1 MKDFWKKKAGEFKW
15 YKGFKTVQ
23 SGGFEK
29 GDIKWF
35 EEGELNLC
43 ENLLD
48 RNIENGLGDKT
59 AILWEAND
67 PSQADKSF
75 TYSESLNEVSK
86 FANALKAQGVEKGDV
101 VAFYMPM
108 VPEAFFAL
116 LACSRIGAVHTVI
129 FGGFSAEALRS
140 RLEDS
145 KTKVL
150 VTAHI
155 AKRGAKDI
163 DLLSVAEASI
173 DGLDCLEK
181 LVVVENGSLAAK
193 DSRAV
198 AYKDFLKV
206 QSDKCDPVVV
216 KAEDPLFILYT
227 SGSTG
232 KPKGLVHTTGGYMV
246 WAAHTFSEVFNYSQN
261 ADDVFWC
268 TADIGWITGH
278 SYFLYGPL
286 LNGATQ
292 VMFEGVPTYPDQG
305 RFWSVVDK
313 YKVSHFYT
321 APTAIRALQAC
332 GDQWVEKH
340 DLSSLKVLGTVGE
353 PINVEAWDW
362 YNEVVGK
369 KKCEIVDTWWQT
381 ETGGVM
387 ISNRAGQ
394 TKPKATYA
402 TKPLPGV
409 EPVLLTTEGEL
420 ISENDQEGVLCIKKP
435 WPGVARTIL
444 NDHQRYLE
452 TYMTAYK
459 GHYFTGDGAKR
470 DAEGDYR
477 IIGRIDDV
485 VNVSG
490 HRIGT
495 AEVEDVINKSGL
507 VMESAVVGAPDE
519 ITGQALAAFV
529 ITGPDAPGKEEL
541 LKSINLEVRKKVGS
555 FAKVRDLVVVSDLP
569 KTRSGKIMRR
579 LLRKIISG
587 DLNFGDTSTLLN
599 PACLEDIQKAVLQK
613 NSFFY

>member
-1 MKDFWKKKAGEFKW
+1 MNQYWREKAETFKW
-15 YKGFKTVQ
+15 QKDFKTVQ
-23 SGGFEK
+23 SGGFIK
-29 GDIKWF
+29 GDVKWF

-48 RNIENGLGDKT
+48 RNISNGLGESV
-59 AILWEAND
+59 AIHWEANE
-67 PSQADKSF
+67 SNETSKSY
-75 TYSESLNEVSK
+75 TYIESLKEVSK
-86 FANALKAQGVEKGDV
+86 FSNALKKSGVKKGDV

-129 FGGFSAEALRS
+129 FGGFSEEALRS

-145 KTKVL
+145 KAKVL
-150 VTAHI
+150 VTAHV
-155 AKRGAKDI
+155 AKRGAKNI
-163 DLLSVAEASI
+163 DLLSIAEASI
-173 DGLDCLEK
+173 ENLKSLET
-181 LVVVENGSLAAK
+181 LVVVENGKNKSS
-193 DSRAV
+193 DPRAV
-198 AYKDFLKV
+198 GYSKFV
-206 QSDKCDPVVV
+206 EGQSDQSEPISVSS
-216 KAEDPLFILYT
+216 EDPLFILYT

-232 KPKGLVHTTGGYMV
+232 KPKGLVHTTAGYMV
-246 WAAHTFSEVFNYSQN
+246 WAAHTFSEVFNYNSQKG
-261 ADDVFWC
+261 DVFWC

-278 SYFLYGPL
+278 TYFLYGPL

-292 VMFEGVPTYPDQG
+292 VMFEGVPTYPDKG
-305 RFWSVVDK
+305 RFWAVIDK

-332 GDQWVEKH
+332 GNEWVEKH

-353 PINVEAWDW
+353 PINVEAWEW
-362 YNEVVGK
+362 YNKVVGK
-369 KKCEIVDTWWQT
+369 NKCEIVDTWWQT

-394 TKPKATYA
+394 TKPKPTYA

-420 ISENDQEGVLCIKKP
+420 ISENEKEGVLCIKEP

-452 TYMTAYK
+452 TYMTAFK

-470 DAEGDYR
+470 DSEGDYR

-507 VMESAVVGAPDE
+507 VLESAVVGAPDE
-519 ITGQALAAFV
+519 ITGQALAAFAIV
-529 ITGPDAPGKEEL
+529 GESASKKEDL
-541 LKSINLEVRKKVGS
+541 LKNINLELRKKVGA
-555 FAKVRDLVVVSDLP
+555 FAKVKNLYLVSDLP

-579 LLRKIISG
+579 LLRKIVSG
-587 DLNFGDTSTLLN
+587 DSNFGDTSTLLN
-599 PACLEDIQKAVLQK
+599 PECLEDIKKAVQ
-613 NSFFY
+613 